1 MSFSVSGGD
10 SDATA
15 NGPHI
20 HILKHVHAYPRLCAY
35 LSTCSAI
42 MSSES
47 GSEQLGTQLTHG
59 RIFVWY
65 QDGST

>member
-1 MSFSVSGGD
+1 MSLSVSRGD

-15 NGPHI
+15 KGP

-47 GSEQLGTQLTHG
+47 GSEQLGTQPTHG